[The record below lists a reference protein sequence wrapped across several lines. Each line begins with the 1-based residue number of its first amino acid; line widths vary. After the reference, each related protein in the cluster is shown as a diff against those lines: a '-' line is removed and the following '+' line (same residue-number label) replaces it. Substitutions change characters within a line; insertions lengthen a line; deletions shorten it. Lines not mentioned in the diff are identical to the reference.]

1 MPDIE
6 KVKTLHWLT
15 DPEWFRKAGLEKG
28 VGHDRQ
34 HLGVILAAG
43 GELTISQIDMDFTGE
58 LTLRLLNNDGRTERV
73 FKFGEMP
80 LTITAQTVSVPFI
93 DTPYPGGGTPPTVWY
108 TCSPTSKTLPVFEA
122 GGAESSFFAKW
133 DQQAAEFALI
143 QSRYV
148 RMLVPQVDKAT
159 LRTQPGGL
167 AALTAYYDN
176 VVSTFNALCGVAF
189 DPELA
194 TDLNIRNLFFI
205 KADAGGSG
213 GAYYGPLWAAST
225 GVSMAADWFAS
236 LRTNWIPLET
246 LGHAYLGTFMAAGSV
261 SFLEVWNKL
270 YAASWQDI
278 TLGAEVHTDRWL
290 YQGEAALFSGVIDRI
305 TTGTPLQDWSVREKL
320 YFLMLLKYKAGNTAF
335 ASFNRQYRTYANAL
349 PLPPIAPP
357 VIDMMAEV
365 YAADAGVDVAPFIG
379 MVGARMASVRAV
391 LNMFSDARASYPLYA
406 LVSEASLV
414 QAQETLHATSPL
426 QLVDSVELHRT
437 GLRGSVTV
445 QFAIDEFVQIYG
457 EPLFV
462 MEGPREVASLYV
474 VDTGMTFADMPV
486 GAYTLRLPTGKSRK
500 YSIDPYYLIV
510 KEGASTQTLAYAYK
524 QGSAIVTQTFL
535 LLGADNG
542 LYGTIRVDAPTRQI
556 TVDLMSN
563 PNTAFM
569 DTVYIG
575 VTIRT
580 ADGDPVYQ
588 RDFHGNHPAPEHADI
603 PFEIGYRIEVRHEEP
618 SRLRVLPAAPG
629 LIRPQAT
636 NDFVIT
642 AHGLENPQAMNSPVA
657 DLSLRI
663 AEAAALVRER
673 LPIAAAPYA
682 TVKDDIYLAVM
693 ALPEPERAQ
702 AVAEYADVMSLQNAG
717 PGTNIGNNFFV
728 SLKGLGTW
736 TFFTMT
742 IDLVRFEVRFQ
753 VNGGKPHSYFAN
765 TYAYV
770 SFREPGGQ
778 ELFSYDFIG
787 NVSSTGMVHTFP
799 LSRYGGEQ
807 YYSFKEELG
816 TRYAIENRMQGVTW
830 YGLASMT
837 LDLPGNGVV
846 MTAAASEIS
855 ETPSVQGNMFS
866 WNLLGNADQPVAT
879 LELDLVINALRVTLQ
894 AAVPNPGM
902 SAVYISIGVTDRY
915 GDAVYAI
922 AMPGNVLVE
931 ADAHTFPL
939 QKGYTVTVFHQ
950 DPTRSVL
957 INTETQTRTTVAA
970 TAHYQ
975 TMARGLRAVA

>member
-1 MPDIE
+1 MSDIE

-15 DPEWFRKAGLEKG
+15 DPEWFHKAGLDKG
-28 VGHDRQ
+28 LGHDRQ
-34 HLGVILAAG
+34 HLGVVLAAG
-43 GELTISQIDMDFTGE
+43 GELTISQIDMDFMGE
-58 LTLRLLNNDGRTERV
+58 LTLRLLNSDGRTERV
-73 FKFGEMP
+73 FSFGEMP
-80 LTITAQTVSVPFI
+80 LTITAHTASVPFI
-93 DTPYPGGGTPPTVWY
+93 ETPYLGGGTPPTVWY

-122 GGAESSFFAKW
+122 GGAESPFFATW

-148 RMLVPQVDKAT
+148 RMLVPEADKPM
-159 LRTQPGGL
+159 LRTLPGGL

-176 VVSTFNALCGVAF
+176 VVSTFNALCGIAF
-189 DPELA
+189 DPERA
-194 TDLNIRNLFFI
+194 TDLNIRNQFFI
-205 KADAGGSG
+205 KADAEGSG
-213 GAYYGPLWAAST
+213 SAYYGPAWAAST
-225 GVSMAADWFAS
+225 SASMTADWFAG
-236 LRTNWIPLET
+236 LRTNWTPLET

-270 YAASWQDI
+270 YAATWQDNA
-278 TLGAEVHTDRWL
+278 LGAAVHTDGWL
-290 YQGEAALFSGVIDRI
+290 YQDEVALFSGVIGRI
-305 TTGTPLQDWSVREKL
+305 TSGTPLQEWSMREKL

-365 YAADAGVDVAPFIG
+365 YAAEAGVDVAPFIG
-379 MVGARMASVRAV
+379 MVGARMASVRTV
-391 LNMFSDARASYPLYA
+391 LNMFSDARAVYPLYA
-406 LVSEASLV
+406 LVSAASLV
-414 QAQETLHATSPL
+414 PAQEALHAASPL
-426 QLVDSVELHRT
+426 QLVDPAEMRRT
-437 GLRGSVTV
+437 GLRGSVTL
-445 QFAIDEFVQIYG
+445 QFAIDQFVQIYD

-462 MEGPREVASLYV
+462 MEGPREVSSARIIA
-474 VDTGMTFADMPV
+474 TGVTFADLPV
-486 GAYTLRLPTGKSRK
+486 GVYTLRPPTGKNRK
-500 YSIDPYYLIV
+500 YAIDSAYLIV
-510 KEGASTQTLAYAYK
+510 KEGTSTQALAYLFK
-524 QGSAIVTQTFL
+524 QASAIVTQTFM

-556 TVDLMSN
+556 IVDLLSN

-618 SRLRVLPAAPG
+618 SRLRVLPAALG

-642 AHGLENPQAMNSPVA
+642 AHGLENLQAMNSPVA

-673 LPIAAAPYA
+673 LPIATAPYA

-693 ALPEPERAQ
+693 ALPEPARAQ
-702 AVAEYADVMSLQNAG
+702 AVVDYADVMSLQNTA
-717 PGTNIGNNFFV
+717 PGTNIGNNFVV
-728 SLKGLGTW
+728 SLKGISNW

-742 IDLVRFEVRFQ
+742 LDLVRLEVRFQ
-753 VNGGKPHSYFAN
+753 TFSGKPHSYFGS
-765 TYAYV
+765 TYGYV
-770 SFREPGGQ
+770 SFRDADGQ

-787 NVSSTGMVHTFP
+787 DLTVTAMVRTFP

-807 YYSFKEELG
+807 FYSFKEELG
-816 TRYAIENRMQGVTW
+816 QRYTIENRMQGVTW
-830 YGLASMT
+830 NGLANTM

-846 MTAAASEIS
+846 MTATASEIS
-855 ETPSVQGNMFS
+855 QTPSVRGNMFT

-879 LELDLVINALRVTLQ
+879 LELDLVINVLRLTLH
-894 AAVPNPGM
+894 AAVPNPGVP
-902 SAVYISIGVTDRY
+902 AVYISIGVANRY
-915 GDAVYAI
+915 GDPVYDI
-922 AMPGNVLVE
+922 AMPGNAAVS
-931 ADAHTFPL
+931 ADNQFFPL

-950 DPTRSVL
+950 DPTRSQL
-957 INTETQTRTTVAA
+957 INAETSARTTVAA
-970 TAHYQ
+970 TARYQ
-975 TMARGLRAVA
+975 TMPRGLRAVA